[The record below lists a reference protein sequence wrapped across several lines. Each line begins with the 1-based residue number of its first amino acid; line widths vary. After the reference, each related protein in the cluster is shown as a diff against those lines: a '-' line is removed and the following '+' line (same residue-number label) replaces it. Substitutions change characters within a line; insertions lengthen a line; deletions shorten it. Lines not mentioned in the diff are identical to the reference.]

1 MEKRDGQK
9 KRDLASSIQVPVEI
23 FSIELSPAE
32 AVVKYLKDYE
42 KLTYSQIG
50 KVLNRDQRGIWG
62 AYRRALQKQVSS
74 FQVSPSQL
82 LIPVKIFQDRT
93 YPILEKLVLYL
104 KEKQNIPV
112 AQIAEMLDKSKST
125 IWTVYNRARRKSN
138 EE

>member
-1 MEKRDGQK
+1 LEKRDGQK